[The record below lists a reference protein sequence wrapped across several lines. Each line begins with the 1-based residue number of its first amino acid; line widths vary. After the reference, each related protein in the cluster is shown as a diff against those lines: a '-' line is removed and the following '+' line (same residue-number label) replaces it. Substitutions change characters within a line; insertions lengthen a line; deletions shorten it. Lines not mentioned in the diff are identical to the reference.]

1 MGVIDG
7 TAGRCGAIGTR
18 EASGAVAIATDMHL
32 QDGAVTA
39 TGLGIGEGAAV
50 SRSDQ
55 HGSAHRHEAAV
66 GRDKR

>member
-1 MGVIDG
+1 MAVIDG
-7 TAGRCGAIGTR
+7 TEGTCVATGTH

-39 TGLGIGEGAAV
+39 PARGIGEGAAA

-55 HGSAHRHEAAV
+55 HGSALRQEGAV
-66 GRDKR
+66 CR